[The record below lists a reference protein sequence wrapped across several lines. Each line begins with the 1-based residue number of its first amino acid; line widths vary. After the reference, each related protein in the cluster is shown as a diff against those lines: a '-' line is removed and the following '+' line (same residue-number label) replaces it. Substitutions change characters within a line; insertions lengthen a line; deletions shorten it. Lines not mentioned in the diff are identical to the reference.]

1 MAAPP
6 TGRPAVNPWLV
17 TVVISMATFM
27 EVLDTSVANVSLSH
41 IAGGLA
47 ASLDEATWVLTTY
60 LVANAIMMPI
70 SGWLGTAFGLKRFYM
85 ICVALF
91 TVSSF
96 LCGIAPSL
104 DWLVFFRVLQGV
116 GGAGMAPVVQAM
128 LADIFPPEKRGMAFS
143 VYGLAVVFA
152 PAIGPTLGGWIT
164 DNYSWHW
171 IFLINIPVGIVSL
184 LLTAALVT
192 EPERSRLE
200 HERVKREGLRVDWLG
215 FALTVSGI
223 GCLEMFVDRGQREDW
238 FSSPFIVSMASVSAV
253 SLVALIWWEL
263 RQKQPM
269 VDLALLKIPS
279 FAASFV
285 AMFSLGFVLFGTTAL
300 LPQFLQELLGYTSQ
314 QSGMALT
321 AGGIVMIFMMPFVGG
336 FFIRRFQAR
345 HLVVVGLVIEALSL
359 LHMGHTFTLGLSF
372 DQALWARVFQT
383 VGLAFLF
390 IPIMQSA
397 YLQLPAGKNSN
408 ASALINLARNLGGSV
423 GIALTST
430 FIAQRSQFHQS
441 RLGEHVSAFDAQTQ
455 HALQQIGALFGAH
468 GGDAQQ
474 QALGTIYQ
482 MVQRQ
487 AAMLSYVEIFYLM
500 AGGVL
505 LIVPL
510 ALLLPKNDPRAKGD
524 AAAAAH

>member
-1 MAAPP
+1 MDS
-6 TGRPAVNPWLV
+6 RPAVNPWLV

-47 ASLDEATWVLTTY
+47 SSVDEANWVLTTY

-70 SGWLGTAFGLKRFYM
+70 SGWLGTVIGLKRFFM

-91 TVSSF
+91 TASSL
-96 LCGIAPSL
+96 LCGLATSL
-104 DWLVFFRVLQGV
+104 DELIFFRILQGV

-128 LADIFPPEKRGMAFS
+128 LADIFPPEKRGTAFA

-184 LLTAALVT
+184 VLTWALVT
-192 EPERSRLE
+192 EPAAAREAR
-200 HERVKREGLRVDWLG
+200 ERVIKDKDFRVDWQG
-215 FALTVSGI
+215 FALTVLGI

-238 FSSPFIVSMASVSAV
+238 FSSSFITTMAVTSGVSIVT
-253 SLVALIWWEL
+253 LIVWEL
-263 RQKQPM
+263 RHRNPM
-269 VDLALLKIPS
+269 VDFALLKVPS

-285 AMFSLGFVLFGTTAL
+285 SMFALGFVLFGSTAL
-300 LPQFLQELLGYTSQ
+300 LPQVLQGLLGYTSQ

-321 AGGIVMIFMMPFVGG
+321 AGGIVMVFMMPLVGG
-336 FFIRRFQAR
+336 FFVHRVQAR
-345 HLVVVGLVIEALSL
+345 YLVTAGLLMEAASL
-359 LHMGHTFTLGLSF
+359 FHMGRTFTLELTF
-372 DQALWARVFQT
+372 DDAVWARVYQT

-397 YLQLPAGKNSN
+397 YLRLPPGKNGN

-423 GIALTST
+423 GIAISST

-441 RLGEHVSAFDAQTQ
+441 RLAEHVSAYDPQTQ
-455 HALQQIGALFGAH
+455 GALHQLGAVFSAS
-468 GGDAQQ
+468 GGDGQN
-474 QALGTIYQ
+474 QALGAIYS
-482 MVQRQ
+482 MVQRE
-487 AAMLSYVEIFYLM
+487 AGMLSYVEIFYLM
-500 AGGVL
+500 ALGIL

-510 ALLLPKNDPRAKGD
+510 AFLLPKNDPHAKT
-524 AAAAAH
+524 APAEAAH

>member
-1 MAAPP
+1 MSEA
-6 TGRPAVNPWLV
+6 GRPAVNPWLV

-47 ASLDEATWVLTTY
+47 SSVDEANWVLTTY

-70 SGWLGTAFGLKRFYM
+70 SGWFGTVIGLKRFFM

-91 TVSSF
+91 TVSSL
-96 LCGIAPSL
+96 LCGLATSL
-104 DWLVFFRVLQGV
+104 DELIFFRILQGV

-128 LADIFPPEKRGMAFS
+128 LADLFPPEKRGSAFA

-184 LLTAALVT
+184 VLTAALVT
-192 EPERSRLE
+192 ESSAAREARE
-200 HERVKREGLRVDWLG
+200 KIVKSPDFRVDWQG
-215 FALTVSGI
+215 FALTVVGI

-238 FSSPFIVSMASVSAV
+238 FSSNFITTMAIVSAV
-253 SLVALIWWEL
+253 SLITLVIWEL
-263 RQKQPM
+263 RQRDPM
-269 VDLALLKIPS
+269 VDVRLLKVPS
-279 FAASFV
+279 FAAAVVS
-285 AMFSLGFVLFGTTAL
+285 MFALGFVLFGSTAL
-300 LPQFLQELLGYTSQ
+300 LPQVLQGLLGYTSE

-321 AGGIVMIFMMPFVGG
+321 AGGIVMVFMMPAVGG
-336 FFIRRFQAR
+336 FFIRKVQAR
-345 HLVVVGLVIEALSL
+345 YLVIAGLLMEAASL
-359 LHMGHTFTLGLSF
+359 FHMGRTFSMDLTF
-372 DQALWARVFQT
+372 DDAVWARIYQT

-397 YLQLPAGKNSN
+397 YLQLPPGKNSN

-423 GIALTST
+423 GIAISST

-441 RLGEHVSAFDAQTQ
+441 RLVEHVSAYDPQAQSVI
-455 HALQQIGALFGAH
+455 QQLSATFSSH
-468 GGDAQQ
+468 GGNGQE
-474 QALGTIYQ
+474 QALGSIYS
-482 MVQRQ
+482 MVLQQ
-487 AAMLSYVEIFYLM
+487 AGMLSYVEVFYLM
-500 AGGVL
+500 AIGIL

-510 ALLLPKNDPRAKGD
+510 TFLLPKNNPQGKADPG
-524 AAAAAH
+524 AAAH